1 MKTSRLSFV
10 RGSLGVCVAGVLT
23 TACGGDDED
32 AAEGGSSCKAA
43 VATNHGHSMTV
54 SVADQMA
61 GAAKTYDIQ
70 GSSAHHHTV
79 ALSAEHFADLDAG
92 KVVVVTSSTDA
103 GHSHDVTVTC

>member
-1 MKTSRLSFV
+1 M
-10 RGSLGVCVAGVLT
+10 CVAGVLT

-32 AAEGGSSCKAA
+32 APEDGSGSSCKAA
-43 VATNHGHSMTV
+43 VATNHGHIM
-54 SVADQMA
+54 SVATADLMA

-79 ALSAEHFADLDAG
+79 ALTAANFADLEAG

-103 GHSHDVTVTC
+103 GHAHDVTVTC